1 MVERGIVQILLT
13 ILVLFFDCSHTLLTT
28 TTIVTP
34 SASTQHSPTTTI
46 SKSVLTLQRGLAI
59 NTVMHTITVTQSGT
73 KTTLTVNGR
82 LLLVT
87 TNANIARAYAHE
99 AEQHYSSSQLPYA
112 IVPRIP
118 QKK

>member
-1 MVERGIVQILLT
+1 
-13 ILVLFFDCSHTLLTT
+13 
-28 TTIVTP
+28 
-34 SASTQHSPTTTI
+34 
-46 SKSVLTLQRGLAI
+46 
-59 NTVMHTITVTQSGT
+59 MHTITVTQSGT
-73 KTTLTVNGR
+73 KTTLTVNGK

>member
-28 TTIVTP
+28 TIVTP
-34 SASTQHSPTTTI
+34 SASTHI
-46 SKSVLTLQRGLAI
+46 CKSLHTTLQRGLAI